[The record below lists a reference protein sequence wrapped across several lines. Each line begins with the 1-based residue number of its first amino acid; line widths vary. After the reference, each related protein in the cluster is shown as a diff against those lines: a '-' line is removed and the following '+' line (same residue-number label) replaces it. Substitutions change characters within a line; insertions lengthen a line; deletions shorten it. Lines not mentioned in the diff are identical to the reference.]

1 MQIKLVQDSIIF
13 ISGIDAD
20 TFAKVNKF
28 VPEALTLYHE
38 GEDKKK
44 TPVCTLG
51 YANCGGVNK
60 NGIIFDATT
69 DSGKLCLTIV
79 NAEGFDPHL
88 TTVEK
93 LRQISEKYSSLVL
106 NMNEL
111 ETQIISCLEA
121 KEDEINMAS
130 ASISAL
136 SIEDIGACETC
147 EETSD
152 PVRNTV
158 G

>member
-38 GEDKKK
+38 GENKKQ
-44 TPVCTLG
+44 TPVCSLG

-93 LRQISEKYSSLVL
+93 LRQISEKYSSLIL

-111 ETQIISCLEA
+111 EAQIISCLEA
-121 KEDEINMAS
+121 KEDEITMAS
-130 ASISAL
+130 ASISAIT
-136 SIEDIGACETC
+136 IEDNGACEMC
-147 EETSD
+147 DETSD
-152 PVRNTV
+152 PNCDRV

>member
-1 MQIKLVQDSIIF
+1 MKIKLVQDSIIF
-13 ISGIDAD
+13 ISEIDAD

-38 GEDKKK
+38 GENKKK
-44 TPVCTLG
+44 TPVCSLG
-51 YANCGGVNK
+51 YADCGGVNK

-93 LRQISEKYSSLVL
+93 LRQISEKYSTLVL

-111 ETQIISCLEA
+111 EAQIISWLEA

-130 ASISAL
+130 ASISAIT
-136 SIEDIGACETC
+136 IEDNDACEAC
-147 EETSD
+147 DVVSD
-152 PVRNTV
+152 PDCNTV